1 MERPTKVEVT
11 TNHSW
16 LEVSK
21 CFFLHFWLH
30 LKKVWKYLIVSFF
43 IRCHFSLEGHLQK
56 FWNPW
61 PIGAVISFGISHL
74 LVMEKSQVFP
84 AARAYKEAIYSF
96 ADEWLGL
103 QINTRIGCRDHDVL
117 QPSKYLEPW
126 FCIMILRSNLRSYSW
141 VLPTHWFTGSQGTMK
156 VHRVPF
162 KN

>member
-1 MERPTKVEVT
+1 MERPTKMEET

-16 LEVSK
+16 LEANV
-21 CFFLHFWLH
+21 FFSYFWLH
-30 LKKVWKYLIVSFF
+30 LKKVWKYLTVSFF
-43 IRCHFSLEGHLQK
+43 IRSPFFLEGHFQK

-103 QINTRIGCRDHDVL
+103 QINIRIGCRDHDVL

-126 FCIMILRSNLRSYSW
+126 FCFMILRSNRRSYSW
-141 VLPTHWFTGSQGTMK
+141 VLPTHWFTGSQWTMK